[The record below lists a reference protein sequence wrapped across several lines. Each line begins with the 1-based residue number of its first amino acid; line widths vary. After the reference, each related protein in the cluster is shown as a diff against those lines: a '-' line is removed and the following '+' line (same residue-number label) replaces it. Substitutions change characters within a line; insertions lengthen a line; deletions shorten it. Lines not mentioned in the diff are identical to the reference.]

1 MASSSFKTQSINM
14 LKPFMT
20 DKNSF
25 KIPEPFNIKS
35 NESNTAIKR

>member
-1 MASSSFKTQSINM
+1 MASGSFKTQYISI
-14 LKPFMT
+14 LKPFTT

-25 KIPEPFNIKS
+25 KISEPLNIKS